1 MNNLFS
7 QPVIF
12 LLEIILIYVLSKQA
26 ITETFHLLRVFFKND
41 KFIFSLV
48 TVFFLP
54 GTLIHEIAH
63 FFGATV
69 LMLRVREVKIFPEWQ
84 KNYIKLGSVLYEKK
98 DFFRGILVGIAPFFA
113 GLFFFWVLGQFRL
126 FPNENPWLNI
136 VFGYLVYV
144 VSSTMFSSPQDLID
158 IAFIIPLILIVWAII
173 YVFKIDIN
181 QLLTNKKLLEN
192 LLNFIREINFYLIF
206 SLAINLSTILVFK
219 SLRRLLESHEK

>member
-1 MNNLFS
+1 MSNLFS
-7 QPVIF
+7 QPIIF
-12 LLEIILIYVLSKQA
+12 FLEIVLIYILSRQA
-26 ITETFHLLRVFFKND
+26 ITEIFHLLRIFFKND

-84 KNYIKLGSVLYEKK
+84 KNYIKLGSVVYEKK

-113 GLFFFWVLGQFRL
+113 GLFFFWVLGQFKL
-126 FPNENPWLNI
+126 FPNENLWLNI
-136 VFGYLVYV
+136 LFGYLIYT

-158 IAFIIPLILIVWAII
+158 IIFIIPLILIIWAIVYI
-173 YVFKIDIN
+173 FKIDIN
-181 QLLTNKKLLEN
+181 QLLTNKKLIEN
-192 LLNFIREINFYLIF
+192 LLNLIREINFYLIF
-206 SLAINLSTILVFK
+206 SLAVNLSVVLVFK
-219 SLRRLLESHEK
+219 SLRSVLK